1 MPMKKTFLEQNLSEK
16 SNNNNK
22 NNKKHSIGRPMREMK
37 IIQKNT
43 RKLLKSRTDV
53 FLKVLSS
60 EIDQAETRLIR

>member
-1 MPMKKTFLEQNLSEK
+1 
-16 SNNNNK
+16 
-22 NNKKHSIGRPMREMK
+22 MREMK